1 MAPDIE
7 LEKLTDGSKSFLL
20 SQAEKGIKPSE
31 AIIYAIEG
39 EARRKGFIVHL
50 TTANKMSQP
59 QKKNP
64 QPKKPA
70 A

>member
-7 LEKLTDGSKSFLL
+7 LEKLADGSKSFLL

-31 AIIYAIEG
+31 AIIEAIER
-39 EARRKGFIVHL
+39 EARRKGFPVHW
-50 TTANKMSQP
+50 TTARSLP
-59 QKKNP
+59 RPKN
-64 QPKKPA
+64 PKKPA

>member
-7 LEKLTDGSKSFLL
+7 LEKLADGSKSFLL

-31 AIIYAIEG
+31 AIIEAIER
-39 EARRKGFIVHL
+39 EARRKGFPVHL
-50 TTANKMSQP
+50 TTVGNTPQP
-59 QKKNP
+59 KKNP

>member
-7 LEKLTDGSKSFLL
+7 LEKLADGSKSFLL

-31 AIIYAIEG
+31 AIIEAIER
-39 EARRKGFIVHL
+39 EARRKGFPVHW
-50 TTANKMSQP
+50 TTVGKIP
-59 QKKNP
+59 PPKKN
-64 QPKKPA
+64 PKKPA